1 MGYFDLPKLKS
12 YALVFLAGITA
23 ASVFWVFV
31 AGKNSSPS
39 TPSLPSSS
47 YNLSEAKIGSE
58 PSERLEKVAGATA
71 ATPITFQIIVDI
83 SGAVKNPGVYSLP
96 AGSRFGEALEAAGGV
111 QPDKVDSEYLSKQIN
126 LASEV
131 RDGQKIYIP
140 FQGDNLATI
149 PASGIGSEPASVYL
163 TNLISVNT
171 ASSSQLDSLPGV
183 GPATSAKIIAA
194 RPYGSLEELVSK
206 KAVSQSVYEKI
217 KTLITL

>member
-1 MGYFDLPKLKS
+1 MGTLNLDQLKI

-31 AGKNSSPS
+31 IGRSA
-39 TPSLPSSS
+39 PSSTVS
-47 YNLSEAKIGSE
+47 QS
-58 PSERLEKVAGATA
+58 LEKVASAETA
-71 ATPITFQIIVDI
+71 RGDTGNKGDRGNIIVDI